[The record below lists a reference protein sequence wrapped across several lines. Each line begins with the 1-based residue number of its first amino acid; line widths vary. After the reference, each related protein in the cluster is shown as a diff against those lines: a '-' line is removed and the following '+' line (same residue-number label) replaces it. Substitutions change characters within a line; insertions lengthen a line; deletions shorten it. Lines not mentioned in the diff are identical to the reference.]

1 MIDGEEIMMTTDQLK
16 EYLSIV
22 LDLEENIYIQKTL
35 IENIEARLSSPLG
48 EAHTFVKPNP
58 PALSEKHF
66 YDSIPVCIAVT
77 FTGVII
83 AFLSSVIFN
92 GIGGFFYN
100 LLQVFAPI
108 GGILI
113 AFLGIAWLIGSFF
126 RKSEYAK
133 TYRKAKENYA
143 IAMRKYEQNVYEDDA
158 RIRSEAAEKVALT
171 SNLSELKKQLSSS
184 ENNLN
189 AIYAKNIIFPKYRNL
204 VMISSIYE
212 YFCSGRCST
221 LEGHEGAYN
230 ILENEIRLDRI
241 ITQFDK
247 AISLLGQIRQ
257 NQFMLYSAINESN
270 NRISGLMASVNNM
283 SDKLKEIAFKQ
294 GQNSLSLQA
303 SVDQLQKNSEIA
315 VYQAERI
322 QKELSYMNRM
332 NYLSGR
338 NSSTFF
344 NLPPT

>member
-1 MIDGEEIMMTTDQLK
+1 MLTADQLK
-16 EYLSIV
+16 EYLGIV

-35 IENIEARLSSPLG
+35 IGNIETRLSVPLG
-48 EAHTFVKPNP
+48 KAHTFVKPYP
-58 PALSEKHF
+58 PAPPEKHF
-66 YDSIPVCIAVT
+66 YDSIPICVT
-77 FTGVII
+77 ITFIGVII
-83 AFLSSVIFN
+83 AFLPPIIFN

-100 LLQVFAPI
+100 LLKVFAPI

-113 AFLGIAWLIGSFF
+113 AFVGIAWLIGSFF
-126 RKSEYAK
+126 RKVEYAK
-133 TYRKAKENYA
+133 AYQSAKENYA
-143 IAMRKYEQNVYEDDA
+143 IAIQKYEQNMYEDGV
-158 RIRSEAAEKVALT
+158 RIRSETAEKVALS

-270 NRISGLMASVNNM
+270 NRISGLMTSVNNM
-283 SDKLKEIAFKQ
+283 SDKLKEMALQQ
-294 GQNSLSLQA
+294 GQNTSSLQA
-303 SVDQLQKNSEIA
+303 SVAQLQKNSEIA
-315 VYQAERI
+315 VYQAERV